1 MDVEINNNFSNNWSN
16 RGHRSPPTYK
26 LLEKRGNVKIK
37 VYAPMVV
44 AKSIIEGNYD
54 SALKKDFTG
63 IVNYIFNKK
72 LSNNK
77 GVKNE

>member
-1 MDVEINNNFSNNWSN
+1 MGN
-16 RGHRSPPTYK
+16 RNIIRDKRLRLLIPSRWTYK

>member
-1 MDVEINNNFSNNWSN
+1 
-16 RGHRSPPTYK
+16 
-26 LLEKRGNVKIK
+26 
-37 VYAPMVV
+37 MVV